1 MKKMILVILYIL
13 LTITGLVLMKLGG
26 NTGSILIE
34 NMSFSFTMNFISL
47 IGFISYILSFL
58 LFTNIVVKFDLSYIM
73 PITSGLIQV
82 LTLLSGFF
90 IFNEVISTKG
100 IIGASLVICG
110 IIVMNIKVKKEN
122 DKIQSDAVKQNQN

>member
-122 DKIQSDAVKQNQN
+122 DKIQSDTVKQN

>member
-34 NMSFSFTMNFISL
+34 NMSLSFTMNFISL

-110 IIVMNIKVKKEN
+110 IIVMNIKVKKKN
-122 DKIQSDAVKQNQN
+122 DKIQSDVVKQN

>member
-122 DKIQSDAVKQNQN
+122 DKIQSDVVKQN

>member
-110 IIVMNIKVKKEN
+110 IIVMNIKVKKGN
-122 DKIQSDAVKQNQN
+122 DKIQSDDVKQN

>member
-90 IFNEVISTKG
+90 IFNEIISTKG

-110 IIVMNIKVKKEN
+110 IIVMNIKVKKGN
-122 DKIQSDAVKQNQN
+122 DKIQSDDVKQN

>member
-34 NMSFSFTMNFISL
+34 NMSLSFTMNFISL

-122 DKIQSDAVKQNQN
+122 DKIQSDAVKQN

>member
-82 LTLLSGFF
+82 LTLLSGLF

-122 DKIQSDAVKQNQN
+122 DKIQSDAVKQN

>member
-34 NMSFSFTMNFISL
+34 NMRFSFTMNFISL

-110 IIVMNIKVKKEN
+110 IIVMNIKVKKGN
-122 DKIQSDAVKQNQN
+122 DKIQSDVVKQN

>member
-90 IFNEVISTKG
+90 IFNEIISTKG
-100 IIGASLVICG
+100 IIGASLVICV
-110 IIVMNIKVKKEN
+110 IIVMNIKVKKGN
-122 DKIQSDAVKQNQN
+122 DKIQSDDVKQN

>member
-34 NMSFSFTMNFISL
+34 NMSFSFTMNFIRL

-122 DKIQSDAVKQNQN
+122 DKIQSDAV

>member
-110 IIVMNIKVKKEN
+110 IIVMNIKVKKGN
-122 DKIQSDAVKQNQN
+122 DKIQSDVVKQN

>member
-110 IIVMNIKVKKEN
+110 IIVMNIKVKKKN
-122 DKIQSDAVKQNQN
+122 DKIQSDVVKQN

>member
-122 DKIQSDAVKQNQN
+122 DQIQSDAVKQN

>member
-13 LTITGLVLMKLGG
+13 LTITGLVLMKLGE

-34 NMSFSFTMNFISL
+34 NMSFSFTINFISL

-122 DKIQSDAVKQNQN
+122 DKIQSDAVKQN

>member
-90 IFNEVISTKG
+90 IFNEIISTKG

-110 IIVMNIKVKKEN
+110 IIVMNIKVKKGN
-122 DKIQSDAVKQNQN
+122 DKIQSDNVKQN

>member
-110 IIVMNIKVKKEN
+110 IIVMNIKENKEN
-122 DKIQSDAVKQNQN
+122 DKIQSDAVKQN

>member
-1 MKKMILVILYIL
+1 MKKIILVILYIL

-122 DKIQSDAVKQNQN
+122 DQIQSDAVKQN

>member
-110 IIVMNIKVKKEN
+110 IIVMNIKIKKEN
-122 DKIQSDAVKQNQN
+122 DKIQSDAVKQN

>member
-1 MKKMILVILYIL
+1 MKKMVLVVLYIL

-47 IGFISYILSFL
+47 FGFISYILSFL

-90 IFNEVISTKG
+90 IFNEIISTRG

-110 IIVMNIKVKKEN
+110 IIVMNIKGKKDN
-122 DKIQSDAVKQNQN
+122 DKIQSDDVKQN

>member
-100 IIGASLVICG
+100 IIGASLVICV

-122 DKIQSDAVKQNQN
+122 DKIQSDAVKQN

>member
-34 NMSFSFTMNFISL
+34 NMSLSFTMNFISL

-100 IIGASLVICG
+100 IIGVSLVICG

-122 DKIQSDAVKQNQN
+122 DKIQSDAVKQN